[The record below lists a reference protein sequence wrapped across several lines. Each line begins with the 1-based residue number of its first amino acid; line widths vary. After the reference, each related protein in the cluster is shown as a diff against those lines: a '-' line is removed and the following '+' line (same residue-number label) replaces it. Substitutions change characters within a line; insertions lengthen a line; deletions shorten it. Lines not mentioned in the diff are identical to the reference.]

1 MTEAERPTPPRRA
14 DAVVVGGGLAGL
26 TAALDLADAGASV
39 VLVERRR
46 RLGGLTWSFEHAGR
60 WIDNGQHV
68 FLRCCEAYL
77 GFLERI
83 GSAGD
88 VELQQRLEVTAVR
101 PAGTP
106 GGRPRVGTLRRS
118 NLPAPLQLG
127 PALLRYPHLGVAGR
141 IGAGRAALALR
152 RVDLSDPA
160 LDTETFA
167 AWLGRHGQGPAA
179 VAALWDL
186 ITVATVNLPAR
197 EASLAVAAMV
207 WKTGLLTDPAAA
219 DIGWARVP
227 LGRLHGARAADALA
241 RAGVLVALGRRAGR
255 VELLEP
261 SLAGRGRFS
270 VPTRPD
276 GAGGAGGAAH
286 AVDSAHAVDAGGTID
301 AIEADAVVV
310 AVPHGAAG
318 DVLPAGAIR
327 AQESLGQLGTSAIVN
342 VHVVYDRCVMDRP
355 LLAGVGSALQWVFDR
370 TVSSGLA
377 PPAGTGPQYLAVSLS
392 AADHLLRRHPD
403 AIAGEVLAEL
413 PRLLPAAA
421 GATVL
426 DTLVTKEPA
435 ATFRAVPGTAQLRP
449 TAETAF
455 GGLAVAGAWT
465 ATGWPATMEGAVR
478 SGHAASAAALR
489 PLTDRTFSEEV
500 A

>member
-88 VELQQRLEVTAVR
+88 VELQGRLEVTAVR
-101 PAGTP
+101 PAGAP

-118 NLPAPLQLG
+118 DLPAPLQLG
-127 PALLRYPHLGVAGR
+127 PALLRYPHLGVADR

-167 AWLGRHGQGPAA
+167 AWLARHGQGPAA

-207 WKTGLLTDPAAA
+207 LKTGLLTDPAAA

-227 LGRLHGARAADALA
+227 LGQLHGARAADALG
-241 RAGVLVALGRRAGR
+241 RAGVEVALGRRAGR
-255 VELLEP
+255 VQLLEP
-261 SLAGRGRFS
+261 PLAGRGRFL

-276 GAGGAGGAAH
+276 GAGGAGD
-286 AVDSAHAVDAGGTID
+286 AV
-301 AIEADAVVV
+301 EADAVVI

-342 VHVVYDRCVMDRP
+342 VHVVFDRRVTDRP
-355 LLAGVGSALQWVFDR
+355 LLAGVGSAVQWVFDR

-392 AADHLLRRHPD
+392 AADRLLRRHPD

-413 PRLLPAAA
+413 PRLLPAAG

-426 DTLVTKEPA
+426 DTLVTKERT
-435 ATFRAVPGTAQLRP
+435 ATFRAVPGTAHLRP

-478 SGHAASAAALR
+478 SGHAASAVALHR
-489 PLTDRTFSEEV
+489 LTDRSFSEEV